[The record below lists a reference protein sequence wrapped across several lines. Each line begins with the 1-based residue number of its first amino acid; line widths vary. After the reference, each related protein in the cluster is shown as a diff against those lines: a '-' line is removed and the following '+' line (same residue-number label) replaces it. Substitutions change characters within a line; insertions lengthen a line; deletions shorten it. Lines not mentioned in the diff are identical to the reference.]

1 MAEGAEPPIGDAAE
15 GEKKAEAEPG
25 EAAGETPGD
34 GKPADGK
41 TTPRKNS
48 RAEKKMKEALL
59 KFNLKPLEKIA
70 TVMMRKSTQVIWT
83 FNNPDVYYLEN
94 VYVVFGEPSMQDA
107 GQQAVQELKKT
118 AAEEEPAPEPE
129 AKVIDDEAASQET
142 PSDLKEDDINTLMSQ
157 ANVPRSRA
165 IEALREA
172 DGDLVTAVM
181 NLTF

>member
-1 MAEGAEPPIGDAAE
+1 MTDGTEPAMEDVPEDEKKTEAEAAEGAAE
-15 GEKKAEAEPG
+15 TSA
-25 EAAGETPGD
+25 D

-41 TTPRKNS
+41 ATSRKNS

-59 KFNLKPLEKIA
+59 KFNLKPLEKVV
-70 TVMMRKSTQVIWT
+70 TVMMRKSTQVTWT
-83 FNNPDVYYLEN
+83 FHNPDVYFLEN
-94 VYVVFGEPSMQDA
+94 VYVVFGEPTMQDA

-157 ANVPRSRA
+157 ANVTRARA

-181 NLTF
+181 NLTL